1 MRKFIAYIVQGAS
14 KMILSAI
21 ENLNTVNTKKED
33 RKMIKLFD
41 AFVIVVS
48 LTLVLGWMLP
58 SAASAE
64 GGTCYLKADRDVYL
78 KVYNFD
84 NHGNRGGI
92 LWQGRLNKGKIIILN
107 SPNGLFSYEYN
118 DQPDEDQPFESSEQ
132 RMCNSNETIGV
143 P

>member
-1 MRKFIAYIVQGAS
+1 MK
-14 KMILSAI
+14 
-21 ENLNTVNTKKED
+21 
-33 RKMIKLFD
+33 KLFE
-41 AFVIVVS
+41 AFVVVVS
-48 LTLVLGWMLP
+48 LTLVWGWMLP

-84 NHGNRGGI
+84 NVGNRGGI
-92 LWQGRLNKGKIIILN
+92 LWQGWLNKGKIIMLN

-118 DQPDEDQPFESSEQ
+118 DQLDEDQPIDDQPFESSEQ
-132 RMCNSNETIGV
+132 RMCNGHETIGV